1 MQAVLQRADEYFA
14 AVVSRNLWLLDQR
27 DGRHQS
33 LYSTAIISCKN
44 RAFNHHLTTQTN
56 PLCCVCVCVCVFTPA
71 LASDTALEIALLDIA
86 RLRFMISSNSASLRG
101 ARDES
106 MSLKEFKQMHW
117 EERNRNVSGSK
128 FTREQQC
135 SALVLNHIMLKYS
148 NSTYLYIVTENSFQ
162 CRGGRYG

>member
-56 PLCCVCVCVCVFTPA
+56 HVCCVCVCVFTPA

-117 EERNRNVSGSK
+117 EERNRDVSGSK

-135 SALVLNHIMLKYS
+135 SALVLNHIPCY
-148 NSTYLYIVTENSFQ
+148 NTVTQ
-162 CRGGRYG
+162 HIYTL